1 MSCPNTVLD
10 FYVQQFQTGRSRE
23 GERKTNVCGTGS
35 DYLVLTCTST
45 STSGTG
51 KTRSSSS
58 TVVVEL
64 VVIQSVIG
72 TDQGKYQNCK
82 CNYKITP
89 QYERVIL

>member
-1 MSCPNTVLD
+1 M
-10 FYVQQFQTGRSRE
+10 
-23 GERKTNVCGTGS
+23 RKTNVCGS
-35 DYLVLTCTST
+35 DYLVLT

-72 TDQGKYQNCK
+72 TDQGKY
-82 CNYKITP
+82 
-89 QYERVIL
+89 